1 VEWIKV
7 AQDRDQKRYL
17 VTKKKQM
24 SVSILA
30 QTILA
35 LNHEFLSHVFQEK
48 MAIVIDICSSY
59 LKEKIT

>member
-1 VEWIKV
+1 M